1 MLLSISKEMLLDSYL
16 SEYIRIFLIDLEED
30 RFYLLY
36 EREKDPEIEELMQ
49 QADGCYS
56 EMNRL
61 RSRQLSSPG
70 FIAWRE
76 GAGSRENIRAML
88 QGRSSFS
95 FLFPLREKDKWRK
108 LEIRLVREKDG
119 VPVQVLMGQP
129 RPERG
134 GLGGALLT
142 PDGMDYP
149 KSLDNY
155 VNSLQ
160 TRLEQEGRY
169 KVVLTEDTTGV
180 FEMNVS
186 QGLMV
191 SGSGGYPDLFY
202 HVPGVDVPGPLD
214 VNIASWRERIALPGE
229 REEFDRIVN
238 REALLRFYREGKR
251 SIDLTYQVLD
261 RLGNTVHLRET
272 IYLAQDAPSGDIT
285 ALILMR
291 DITSQREMEEE
302 NRRRRRL
309 IAALSMEYTSVF
321 YVNLETDRYAV
332 YRRNEQVM
340 ERYSRCFRLSF
351 QDTVHDFVQAAV
363 YLPDREKVLRLLE
376 PEELKRN
383 LDGKDLISCSF
394 RTMRGGGTEYLRLKI
409 VRLGDTDRP
418 LTEMILGIADITEER
433 RNEEQ
438 QRRLLENA
446 VERARNADRAKSI
459 FLTNM
464 SHDIRTP
471 MNAILGFTHIA
482 LGHLDEKSRV
492 EDCLCKILDSGEHL
506 MDLINN
512 VLDMSRIESGR
523 LELHEKNCSLRETVS
538 YVQDAMMPQV
548 REKHQTLTIVT
559 DPKAELR
566 YRYDPTVMRQLLLN
580 LVNNAVKF
588 TGEGGCIRLEIA
600 EEDGAPKGYAAVRI
614 TVYDNGIG
622 MNKEF
627 VSRIFDPFER
637 EYTST
642 VSRIPGNGL
651 GMAICKGIVES
662 MGGTIDVHTEQG
674 AGTEVVIHLSLR
686 LQEKSRNRDGNT
698 GSPGKGRRPEMEI
711 FTRWED
717 GPQRNRERIYG
728 RGAPPAV
735 PEEGHAASAEGT
747 SRDFS
752 SKELFVELDPHGKRL
767 LIVEDNA
774 LNMEIARELLEEA
787 GFAVESAENGREAVR
802 MVALSAHGYY
812 DAILM
817 DVQMPVMDGYEA
829 TARIRSMQDLDH
841 AGIPIV
847 AMTANVFEEDM
858 RKCLEAGMDAF
869 IGKPVEIETVI
880 RTLTPVL
887 QAHGR
892 ITSGSPRRSN
902 A

>member
-214 VNIASWRERIALPGE
+214 VNIASWRERIVLPGE

-291 DITSQREMEEE
+291 DITSQREVEEE

-309 IAALSMEYTSVF
+309 IAALSMEYTC
-321 YVNLETDRYAV
+321 L
-332 YRRNEQVM
+332 
-340 ERYSRCFRLSF
+340 
-351 QDTVHDFVQAAV
+351 
-363 YLPDREKVLRLLE
+363 LR
-376 PEELKRN
+376 
-383 LDGKDLISCSF
+383 
-394 RTMRGGGTEYLRLKI
+394 
-409 VRLGDTDRP
+409 
-418 LTEMILGIADITEER
+418 
-433 RNEEQ
+433 Q
-438 QRRLLENA
+438 
-446 VERARNADRAKSI
+446 
-459 FLTNM
+459 
-464 SHDIRTP
+464 
-471 MNAILGFTHIA
+471 
-482 LGHLDEKSRV
+482 
-492 EDCLCKILDSGEHL
+492 
-506 MDLINN
+506 
-512 VLDMSRIESGR
+512 
-523 LELHEKNCSLRETVS
+523 
-538 YVQDAMMPQV
+538 
-548 REKHQTLTIVT
+548 
-559 DPKAELR
+559 
-566 YRYDPTVMRQLLLN
+566 
-580 LVNNAVKF
+580 
-588 TGEGGCIRLEIA
+588 
-600 EEDGAPKGYAAVRI
+600 
-614 TVYDNGIG
+614 
-622 MNKEF
+622 
-627 VSRIFDPFER
+627 
-637 EYTST
+637 
-642 VSRIPGNGL
+642 PG
-651 GMAICKGIVES
+651 
-662 MGGTIDVHTEQG
+662 
-674 AGTEVVIHLSLR
+674 
-686 LQEKSRNRDGNT
+686 
-698 GSPGKGRRPEMEI
+698 
-711 FTRWED
+711 D
-717 GPQRNRERIYG
+717 GPVCGLQTERT
-728 RGAPPAV
+728 
-735 PEEGHAASAEGT
+735 GHGT
-747 SRDFS
+747 
-752 SKELFVELDPHGKRL
+752 
-767 LIVEDNA
+767 
-774 LNMEIARELLEEA
+774 
-787 GFAVESAENGREAVR
+787 
-802 MVALSAHGYY
+802 
-812 DAILM
+812 
-817 DVQMPVMDGYEA
+817 
-829 TARIRSMQDLDH
+829 
-841 AGIPIV
+841 
-847 AMTANVFEEDM
+847 
-858 RKCLEAGMDAF
+858 
-869 IGKPVEIETVI
+869 
-880 RTLTPVL
+880 VL
-887 QAHGR
+887 QMFPPFFSGHG
-892 ITSGSPRRSN
+892 